1 MIPLF
6 KPYMPQNLPELDEIL
21 HSGQLAYGKWGRI
34 FEEKLCSYIG
44 IENLLTVNT
53 YQSAIYVV
61 LQTLDLKAG
70 DEVIASPMSCLQ
82 SNLPLV
88 TYGLK
93 VHWAD
98 INPETGT
105 LDPESVKKELTQKTK
120 LIFHNHFCGYPGY
133 IDEINNIGKE
143 KGIPVIDDCIEA
155 FGSQYKNRKMGN
167 LGTDI
172 TIFSFQTVRFPN
184 TIDGGAIIFNDNGLY
199 QKAIL
204 CRDLGID
211 RSKFRDEDGEI
222 SPSCDIKLKGYA
234 ATMSELNSYLGC
246 VQMDKIELVLSK
258 QKLNAEKWNEYF
270 EKNHPDV
277 ELLSHRQNIA
287 PNYWVYGL
295 LVENKLKSIKYF
307 REKGFYA
314 SGVHLNNNVYSVF
327 EDKRKLKGVEEFQ
340 SKFLAIPCGWWLKK

>member
-21 HSGQLAYGKWGRI
+21 HSGQLSYGKWGRM
-34 FEEKLCSYIG
+34 FEKKLCSYINTH
-44 IENLLTVNT
+44 NLLTVNS
-53 YQSAIYVV
+53 YQSAIYVAS
-61 LQTLDLKAG
+61 QTIDLKEG

-98 INPETGT
+98 IDPKTGT
-105 LDPESVKKELTQKTK
+105 LDPESVRKELTQKTK

-133 IDEINNIGKE
+133 IDEINTIGKE
-143 KGIPVIDDCIEA
+143 KGIYVIDDCIEA
-155 FGSQYKNRKMGN
+155 FGSQYKEGKMGN
-167 LGTDI
+167 QGTDI
-172 TIFSFQTVRFPN
+172 TIFSSQTVRIPN
-184 TIDGGAIIFNDNGLY
+184 TIDGGAIIFKDNDLY

-211 RSKFRDEDGEI
+211 RSKFRDINGEI
-222 SPSCDIKLKGYA
+222 SPSCDISLKGYA

-246 VQMDKIELVLSK
+246 VQMDEIEFILSK
-258 QKLNAEKWNEYF
+258 QKYNAEKWDDFFMRNL
-270 EKNHPDV
+270 PDV
-277 ELLSHRQNIA
+277 KLLNNRQYIT
-287 PNYWVYGL
+287 PNYWVYGI
-295 LVENKLKSIKYF
+295 LVENKSESIKYF

-340 SKFLAIPCGWWLKK
+340 SKFLAIPCGWWFKK